1 LPFHAPDAMQE
12 VAFADDQL
20 NIESLPFCT
29 VLGLAPK
36 LTVGAGGVTVTDA
49 DWEALPP
56 APVHVSV

>member
-1 LPFHAPDAMQE
+1 MQE

-36 LTVGAGGVTVTDA
+36 LTVGAGGVTVTNA
-49 DWEALPP
+49 DWEALPS